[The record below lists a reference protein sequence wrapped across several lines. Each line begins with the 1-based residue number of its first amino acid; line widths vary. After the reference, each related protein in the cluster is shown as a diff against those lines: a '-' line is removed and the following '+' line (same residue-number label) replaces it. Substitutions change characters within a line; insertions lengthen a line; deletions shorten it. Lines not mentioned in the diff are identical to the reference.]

1 MREPSARPRQ
11 SLHSKGSGDTS
22 VPASGG
28 APDRAAPPAGAI
40 NVLDLGVRNDGTEDV
55 SEIVNRHTADHALF
69 FPAGVYRVA
78 APIFAKNPLFGEGYA
93 RAPQADGT
101 HTWFLSEIENDGTD
115 IASET
120 GVVVLGG
127 SGRFTVSNLNI
138 VCHSRECAILV
149 NPCVQ
154 DGPVF
159 VERVGLFD
167 VRGYGILACKADDV
181 PGFAS
186 RPLFLDNLTIF
197 GAEDHPFPSVGIH
210 IGGRI
215 GDNRL
220 SNVEIMGTRIGI
232 HQEASFVYADNLHVW
247 TGCLSDRD
255 DGVWW
260 ETTRGL
266 VLGKGDANF
275 MGSNVYIDTAF
286 ALVELTSNRNTLSIQ
301 NFMSWD
307 DGTARGCR
315 RADARVFLV
324 PDDLP
329 EPPNVFLSGGLV
341 YVAGD
346 DAHPGRTASLT
357 APGPNARVEN
367 VRILSAYSFRRENF
381 RRLTFLEK
389 DTPRYRMRC
398 EAAPEAREV
407 LVAAVVAEAQ
417 DGCCAFACAT
427 DGGAF
432 ARIRVER
439 DAGATDVV
447 FEERRRDDLFRAEV
461 SDGFVKVFAAVA
473 PGRALDCSVDTA
485 YATRLCFPIDLG
497 VLKSFPDCAPRREIR
512 GKNIAATGP
521 KA

>member
-1 MREPSARPRQ
+1 MKKTSIPS
-11 SLHSKGSGDTS
+11 SCT
-22 VPASGG
+22 AS
-28 APDRAAPPAGAI
+28 DRAASTEGAV
-40 NVLDLGVRNDGTEDV
+40 NVLDLGVRNDGTEDI
-55 SEIVNRHTADHALF
+55 SAIVNHHTADHALF

-93 RAPQADGT
+93 RSPHVDGA
-101 HTWFLSEIENDGTD
+101 HTWFLSEIENNGTD

-120 GVVVLGG
+120 GVVNLGG

-138 VCHSRECAILV
+138 ICHSRECAILV

-154 DGPVF
+154 GSAVF

-167 VRGYGILACKADDV
+167 VRGYGVLACKADDV

-197 GAEDHPFPSVGIH
+197 GANDHPFPSVGIH

-220 SNVEIMGTRIGI
+220 SNIEIMGTRVGI
-232 HQEASFVYADNLHVW
+232 HQEASFVYADNLHIW
-247 TGCLSDRD
+247 TGCLAGHD

-266 VLGKGDANF
+266 VLGEGDANF
-275 MGSNVYIDTAF
+275 MGSNIYIDTAF
-286 ALVELTSNRNTLSIQ
+286 ALVELTSHRNTLSIQ

-307 DGTARGCR
+307 DGTSRGSKR
-315 RADARVFLV
+315 DDARVFLV
-324 PDDLP
+324 PDGLA

-341 YVAGD
+341 NVAGD

-367 VRILSAYSFRRENF
+367 VRLLSAYSFRRENF
-381 RRLTFLEK
+381 RRLTFLEN
-389 DTPRYRMRC
+389 DTPSYRMRC
-398 EAAPEAREV
+398 DAAPEAREL
-407 LVAAVVAEAQ
+407 LVAAIVADAEN
-417 DGCCAFACAT
+417 GCCAFSCAT

-439 DAGATDVV
+439 VAGATEVV

-461 SDGFVKVFAAVA
+461 LDGFVKVFAAVA
-473 PGRALDCSVDTA
+473 PDCALDCSVDTA

-497 VLKSFPDCAPRREIR
+497 VLKGFPDWAPRREIR
-512 GKNIAATGP
+512 VLNGTASDRRNW
-521 KA
+521 